1 MAVLLTS
8 CAASADDGVTS
19 TTPERATEP
28 ATPTTYTYGESAEQF
43 AVLTVPSTAGPH
55 PVVVLIHGGFWRAA
69 YGLDLMDPLAADLV
83 RRGYAAWN
91 VEYRRVGQP
100 GGGWPGTLEDVAAA
114 VDQLAE
120 VAAVADLD
128 LTRVSVVGHSAGGH
142 LALWAAGRETLERGV
157 PGADPAVTVAAAV
170 GLAPVTNLRMGAE
183 GGLGGG
189 AVVDFLGG
197 LPEEFPDRYAVAE
210 PNLTADAAYAIIEGD
225 ADDIVPER
233 FARPDRPGDV
243 TFVLIPGAD
252 HFDVIDPAHAAWA
265 AAVAELAS

>member
-1 MAVLLTS
+1 MAASLTS
-8 CAASADDGVTS
+8 CAASADDATPP
-19 TTPERATEP
+19 TTTESAP
-28 ATPTTYTYGESAEQF
+28 APTTYAYGASLEQF
-43 AVLTVPSTAGPH
+43 AVLTLPPTPGPH

-114 VDQLAE
+114 IDRLAE

-142 LALWAAGRETLERGV
+142 LALWAAGRGTLERGA
-157 PGADPAVTVAAAV
+157 PGADPVVTIAAAI
-170 GLAPVTNLRMGAE
+170 GLAPVTNMRMGAD

-197 LPEEFPDRYAVAE
+197 SPADVPDRYAVAE
-210 PNLTADAAYAIIEGD
+210 PNLTAAAAYAIIEGD

-243 TFVLIPGAD
+243 TFVLVPGAD
-252 HFDVIDPAHAAWA
+252 HFDVIDPAHDAWA
-265 AAVAELAS
+265 AAVAELTW